1 MDKEDI
7 LQLFL
12 EEAFERTQEL
22 GNELM
27 DLEKNPQGKEI
38 IQTIFRC
45 AHTLKGNST
54 TVYNTILDMDPDEV
68 TLPHIDKIGKLTHA
82 MENLIMEVRDNGFI
96 LTPSHI
102 DLLFTTEEIIEQLLN
117 YVETG
122 SEDEVSVEDLHK
134 RLKEAVQTSE
144 PTVVAKP
151 KPTASIS
158 SSSKKYQLLLNID
171 ESFKHAF
178 LSLIYRDIE
187 EKFEEIIFEPT
198 FDDLMNGNDFEEVFV
213 TVLDDCEHETIV
225 GFMTSIDNVDDAIL
239 LSGGNVANPVE
250 PTLDI
255 FVEPTIVSIEPSVE
269 HPIMDDIRIE
279 FTKEENEEPMLSN
292 DVFIVENSNN
302 QQEKQPK
309 EEPKEESKIKT
320 SANISANKTIKVD
333 IARIDEV
340 LKHVSNLVILKNKLL
355 NSATELNANQ
365 LKDIQDTAEEI
376 SQTVEFLQDSVMNI
390 RMTPL
395 DYLFSHFPKDVRRI
409 AKESGKKVN
418 FESLGG
424 ETEIDKSLLD
434 KLKDPLMHLIRNS
447 VDHGIESEET
457 RLQNG
462 KEPTGNILLSA
473 KHEQSMVVITIE
485 DDGAGI
491 DIDKVVKKAIER
503 GVITEEKA
511 RATSQKELV
520 NLIFHPGLSTAK
532 TVTEISGRGV
542 GMDVVRQKIAE
553 DMKGQ
558 IEIETVRGK
567 GTKTIIRL
575 PLTLAII
582 NAMLT
587 KISGEVFAFP
597 SSQVES
603 VEEIHVNDIKYIA
616 NKEIYVLK
624 ERDIEVPIVRLD
636 RFFQLKQNYEQRD
649 TLNLLI
655 LKSGTKTIGATVDE
669 FIGHEDIVLK
679 TIGKYLGNVP
689 GIGGCNVLGNGDISL
704 IVDVHSILNNL

>member
-1 MDKEDI
+1 MLDKEDI

-22 GNELM
+22 GNQLM
-27 DLEKNPQGKEI
+27 DLEKNPQEKEI

-54 TVYNTILDMDPDEV
+54 TVYNTILDMDPDEA

-82 MENLIMEVRDNGFI
+82 MENLIMEVRDNGFL
-96 LTPSHI
+96 LTSHHI
-102 DLLFTTEEIIEQLLN
+102 DLLFTTEEIIEQLLT

-122 SEDEVSVEDLHK
+122 SEQEVSVEDLHK
-134 RLKEAVQTSE
+134 QLKESVLTEPSVTVAIPESPAFDTS
-144 PTVVAKP
+144 
-151 KPTASIS
+151 SMN
-158 SSSKKYQLLLNID
+158 KYQLFLNYD

-178 LSLIYRDIE
+178 LSLVYRDIE
-187 EKFEEIIFEPT
+187 EKFSHITFEPS
-198 FDDLMNGNDFEEVFV
+198 FDDLMNGNDFDTVFV
-213 TVLDDCEHETIV
+213 SIFDPCEEDEVIEFLKT
-225 GFMTSIDNVDDAIL
+225 IDNVENATRVTKNLTI
-239 LSGGNVANPVE
+239 E
-250 PTLDI
+250 PAVVL
-255 FVEPTIVSIEPSVE
+255 VEPSVE
-269 HPIMDDIRIE
+269 HIISDEITIDFSQPQETLAINEVLIE
-279 FTKEENEEPMLSN
+279 DTPEVSEEKKE
-292 DVFIVENSNN
+292 DV
-302 QQEKQPK
+302 KPK
-309 EEPKEESKIKT
+309 TPNTIAT
-320 SANISANKTIKVD
+320 NTTIKVA
-333 IARIDEV
+333 ISRIDEV
-340 LKHVSNLVILKNKLL
+340 LKHVSNLVISKNKLL
-355 NSATELNANQ
+355 NFASELTDSQ
-365 LKDIQDTAEEI
+365 LKSIQDTAEEI
-376 SQTVEFLQDSVMNI
+376 SQTVEFLQDSVMSI

-395 DYLFSHFPKDVRRI
+395 DQLFANFPKDVRRT
-409 AKESGKKVN
+409 AKDSGKKVN
-418 FESLGG
+418 FKTFGG

-462 KEPTGNILLSA
+462 KDATGNITLSA

-511 RATSQKELV
+511 RATSHKELV
-520 NLIFHPGLSTAK
+520 NLIFHPGLSTAQS
-532 TVTEISGRGV
+532 VTSISGRGV

-558 IEIETVRGK
+558 IEIETAKGV

-603 VEEIHVNDIKYIA
+603 VEEIHVNDIKYVA
-616 NKEIYVLK
+616 NREIYVLK
-624 ERDIEVPIVRLD
+624 ERDIEVPIIRLD
-636 RFFQLKQNYEQRD
+636 EFFQLPLSDKKSE

-679 TIGKYLGNVP
+679 TIGRYLGNVP

-704 IVDVHSILNNL
+704 IVDVHSIMNNL